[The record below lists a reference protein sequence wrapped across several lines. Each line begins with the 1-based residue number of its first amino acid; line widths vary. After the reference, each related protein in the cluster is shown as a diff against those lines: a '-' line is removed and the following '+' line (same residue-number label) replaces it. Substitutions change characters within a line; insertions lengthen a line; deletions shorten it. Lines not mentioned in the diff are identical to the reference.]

1 MIDLTMDQWRELAEI
16 VIDDSAGPVDN
27 DWDWCWDQNT
37 DTVKLVF
44 DQPSGETMF
53 RLRYSEYIN
62 V

>member
-1 MIDLTMDQWRELAEI
+1 MDQWRELAELF
-16 VIDDSAGPVDN
+16 VDDSAGPVDN
-27 DWDWCWDQNT
+27 DWDWVWDQNT

-53 RLRYSEYIN
+53 RLKYSEYIN